1 MGGLLPDCHVCAVV
15 PRMEKDIL
23 VGEESD
29 GENDAE
35 ASGSTDEHAVLERNA
50 AEKEPPRKSVYSSHA
65 LVLARDSWFA
75 VTQCAFTEFFCIRES
90 AINCRQL

>member
-1 MGGLLPDCHVCAVV
+1 MCVVV
-15 PRMEKDIL
+15 PQMEKDIL

-35 ASGSTDEHAVLERNA
+35 ASGSTDERAVPECNA

-65 LVLARDSWFA
+65 LVLPRDSWFT
-75 VTQCAFTEFFCIRES
+75 VTQCSFTEFFCIRES